1 MRHVQHRDQDLRAT
15 EVELLSAHGG
25 ILPAYIGR
33 SNREG
38 AASGPFR
45 APRTQNMQIFFKPL
59 AALIAVLCLFVTP
72 AAAQAQGGA
81 KSGNPGAAAVIVAEH
96 AAQIAKPSRQTI
108 GPVIAE
114 LAGSGDPMA
123 AEILSAWANRG
134 LAQRKSDGALL
145 LIRAEGADWRLRDL
159 TGADLGTAAKSGLS
173 ELKPNA
179 GVRGLIQTALVQF
192 TLLDPDPAKRLAA
205 LAAIARDGEASH
217 LEPLRAAIDA
227 EPDAQLRAQ
236 KQRLERLLTLRF
248 DPDRG
253 ARIAAIQSFGADLG
267 LDLRAALNPLVATQR
282 RAFANAAPAGSN
294 IARELVPGRD
304 FSRDQA
310 YELLVSQGAATPRL
324 DAKAAREALIAHIR
338 DGQVGGVAV
347 ARLDSQ
353 AARDRAYSALE
364 AAGQVPAAATED
376 EVTARLAGFRFY
388 DVYADPDAEVTGAA
402 SAALAAISTRVGLM
416 QFADLTLD
424 ALSLASIYF
433 LAAIGLAITFGVMRV
448 INMAH
453 GEFIMMGAYTGYVV
467 QQLIPDYTLSL
478 IVALPAAFVVTFAA
492 GVAMERLVI
501 RHLYRRPLETL
512 LATFG
517 ISIALQQLAKN
528 IFGTQARPLTAPSW
542 LDGALVFN
550 DVLGI
555 SYIRIAIFVLALIFL
570 GFILY
575 MMQRTRLGLEVRAVQ
590 QNPAMAASM
599 GINPDRINMLTF
611 GLGSGIA
618 GIAGVAIGLF
628 AKVTSELGSDYI
640 VQSFMTVVVGG
651 VGNIWGT
658 LAGAALIGLLQKTIE
673 WFNPSNTLAA
683 QTYMIAFII
692 IFIQFRPRGIIAL
705 RGRAA
710 GD

>member
-1 MRHVQHRDQDLRAT
+1 MAP
-15 EVELLSAHGG
+15 SA
-25 ILPAYIGR
+25 P
-33 SNREG
+33 
-38 AASGPFR
+38 
-45 APRTQNMQIFFKPL
+45 PRTLQMRFISSIFAALAVTLSLALPLSL
-59 AALIAVLCLFVTP
+59 AACLALMAMPSTAIAQSR
-72 AAAQAQGGA
+72 AADIITA
-81 KSGNPGAAAVIVAEH
+81 NTE
-96 AAQIAKPSRQTI
+96 QIAKPSRQTI
-108 GPVIAE
+108 GPVIDE
-114 LAGSGDPMA
+114 LAASGDPMA
-123 AEILSAWANRG
+123 AEVLGAWANRG
-134 LAQRKSDGALL
+134 LGQRKSDGTLF
-145 LIRAEGADWRLRDL
+145 LIRPEGDGLALRDM
-159 TGADLGTAAKSGLS
+159 TGADAGLAPKADIT
-173 ELKPNA
+173 ELRPNA

-192 TLLDPDPAKRLAA
+192 TLSDPDRAKRADA
-205 LAAIARDGEASH
+205 LTAIARDGNADH
-217 LEPLRAAIDA
+217 LDPLRNSIESEADPA
-227 EPDAQLRAQ
+227 LRAQ

-248 DPDRG
+248 DPDSA
-253 ARIAAIQSFGADLG
+253 ARVAAIEGFGSDLG
-267 LDLRAALNPLVATQR
+267 LDLRAALNPLIATQR
-282 RAFANAAPAGSN
+282 KIFQGDAPDGTN
-294 IARELVPGRD
+294 VAREVVPGRD
-304 FSRDQA
+304 FPEVAA
-310 YELLVSQGAATPRL
+310 YDMLVSAGFAPPRL
-324 DAKAAREALIAHIR
+324 DAKTARDALIANISG
-338 DGQVGGVAV
+338 GQVGGIPVAS
-347 ARLDSQ
+347 LNDQ
-353 AARDRAYSALE
+353 DARDRAYTALE
-364 AAGQVPAAATED
+364 ASGAVPPAATDD
-376 EVTARLAGFRFY
+376 EVAAALASYRFY
-388 DVYADPDAEVTGAA
+388 DVYAEPDAAVTDAA
-402 SAALAAISTRVGLM
+402 TAALATVGTKVGAM
-416 QFADLTLD
+416 QVADLALD

-467 QQLIPDYTLSL
+467 QQIIPDYTLSL
-478 IVALPAAFVVTFAA
+478 VVALPMAFLVTFAA

-501 RHLYRRPLETL
+501 RHLYKRPLETL

-542 LDGALVFN
+542 LDGAWVLN
-550 DVLGI
+550 DVVGI

-575 MMQRTRLGLEVRAVQ
+575 IMKRTRLGLEVRAVQ

-658 LAGAALIGLLQKTIE
+658 LAGALMIGTLQKGIE

-683 QTYMIAFII
+683 QTYMIIFII

-705 RGRAA
+705 KGRAA